1 MLQIGAA
8 SGPGLIVLTRML
20 RSAGQPVIPPKRNRT
35 FMRPHDANLHQERD
49 IIERFFNKLRRFRRV
64 AARCDKRLASF
75 MGFVKLAAIA
85 I

>member
-1 MLQIGAA
+1 
-8 SGPGLIVLTRML
+8 
-20 RSAGQPVIPPKRNRT
+20 
-35 FMRPHDANLHQERD
+35 MRPYDANLHQERD